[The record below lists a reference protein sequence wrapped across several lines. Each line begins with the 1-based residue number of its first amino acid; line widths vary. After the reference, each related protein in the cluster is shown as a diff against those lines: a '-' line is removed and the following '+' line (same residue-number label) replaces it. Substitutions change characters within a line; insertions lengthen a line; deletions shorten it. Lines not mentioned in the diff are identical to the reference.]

1 MKIKAKRIRLGI
13 FIFMSFLLLVAM
25 IVFFAANQLFEK
37 TDNYY
42 VAYQDISVSGLEVGS
57 PVNYLGIKIG
67 VISDISV
74 DPEDIN
80 SIVVKLSVEEG
91 TPLKEDTQ
99 ADIITLGITG
109 LKAIEIRGGSNDA
122 RTLED
127 GDQINA
133 GNSSTAEITGK
144 ANIIA
149 EKTEKVINN
158 LQVFTQPENMKV
170 FTDAAQNINL
180 LAKQLNSTTGKLE
193 AMIEENRADINEAIF
208 TANHITKSLDLS
220 SVALQEVVESIN
232 IMIKGDTIQQ
242 IIGNANAISN
252 QIRESD
258 LRKLIQNLAEM
269 TAQTGVLLY
278 KFDQEL
284 DVNSAELNESLELLR
299 VTLSNLEETTNKIN
313 SDPSILFRGL
323 KDKNIPDRRLSK

>member
-13 FIFMSFLLLVAM
+13 FIFMSFILLVAM

-37 TDNYY
+37 TDSYY
-42 VAYQDISVSGLEVGS
+42 VVYQDISVSGLEVGS

-67 VISDISV
+67 VISGISV
-74 DPEDIN
+74 DPKDIN

-91 TPLKEDTQ
+91 TPLKEDTR
-99 ADIITLGITG
+99 ADITTLGITG

-122 RTLED
+122 RTLKD
-127 GDQINA
+127 GEEIIA

-144 ANIIA
+144 AHIIA

-158 LQVFTQPENMKV
+158 LMAFTQPENMKV

-180 LAKQLNSTTGKLE
+180 LAMQLNSTTGKLE
-193 AMIEENRADINEAIF
+193 SMIEENRVDINEAII
-208 TANHITKSLDLS
+208 TANRITQSLDMS
-220 SVALQEVVESIN
+220 SLALQATLEGIN
-232 IMIKGDTIQQ
+232 FIIQGDTIQQ
-242 IIGNANAISN
+242 IIGNANDISN

-258 LRKLIQNLAEM
+258 LKKLIKNLAET

-278 KFDQEL
+278 KFDKEL
-284 DVNSAELNESLELLR
+284 DMNSAELNESLELLR
-299 VTLSNLEETTNKIN
+299 VTLSNLEEATNKIN
-313 SDPSILFRGL
+313 SDPSILFRGR
-323 KDKNIPDRRLSK
+323 KDKNLPDTRLNK

>member
-13 FIFMSFLLLVAM
+13 FIFISFLLLTAM
-25 IVFFAANQLFEK
+25 VVFFAANQLFEK

-67 VISDISV
+67 VISDIKV
-74 DPEDIN
+74 DPDDIN
-80 SIVVKLSVEEG
+80 SIVVTLSVEEG
-91 TPLKEDTQ
+91 TPIKADTQ

-109 LKAIEIRGGSNDA
+109 LKAIEIRGGTNDA
-122 RTLED
+122 RTLES
-127 GDQINA
+127 GDQIEA

-158 LQVFTQPENMKV
+158 LQLFTQPENMKV

-180 LAKQLNSTTGKLE
+180 LARQMNSTTGKIE
-193 AMIEENRADINEAIF
+193 AMIEENRLDVREAI
-208 TANHITKSLDLS
+208 ANANRITKSLDQS
-220 SVALQEVVESIN
+220 SLALQETVESIN
-232 IMIKGDTIQQ
+232 ILIKGDTIRQ
-242 IIGNANAISN
+242 IIGNANDISN

-258 LRKLIQNLAEM
+258 LKLLIQNLAEM

-278 KFDQEL
+278 KFDREL

-323 KDKNIPDRRLSK
+323 EDKNIPDRRLNK